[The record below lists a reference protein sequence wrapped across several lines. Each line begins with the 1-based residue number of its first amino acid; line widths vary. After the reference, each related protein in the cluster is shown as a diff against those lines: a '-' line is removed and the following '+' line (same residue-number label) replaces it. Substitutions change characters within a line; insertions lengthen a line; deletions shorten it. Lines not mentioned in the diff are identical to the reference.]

1 MMNFEAWLFQPLD
14 YLEPFRPNRI
24 DQDVHL
30 VSLNEK
36 RCVADPRDAY
46 LAFTDFGK
54 LWSRR
59 TIGALH
65 KERGNQDAGQKVALV
80 PVSAWTQPNACRSFG
95 NGTII
100 RRLANNIPPAPL
112 GKTNWHNV
120 NTI

>member
-1 MMNFEAWLFQPLD
+1 MMNFEPWLFQPLD

-59 TIGALH
+59 AIGALH
-65 KERGNQDAGQKVALV
+65 EERGNQDAGQKVALV
-80 PVSAWTQPNACRSFG
+80 PVSVWPQPNARRSLG
-95 NGTII
+95 DGTII

-112 GKTNWHNV
+112 GKTNWHSV